1 MIVVDASALLAIH
14 FAEPERDTF
23 TNRIIASPAIISAV
37 NAWEAFVR
45 AHAVDG
51 ETGREKLGNLIN
63 SLGVEIAPVDAETTF
78 AAVDAFLRYG
88 KRAPAKL
95 NMGDCFAYVLAKTR
109 NAALLF
115 KGDDFAN
122 TDIQAA

>member
-37 NAWEAFVR
+37 NA
-45 AHAVDG
+45 
-51 ETGREKLGNLIN
+51 
-63 SLGVEIAPVDAETTF
+63 
-78 AAVDAFLRYG
+78 
-88 KRAPAKL
+88 
-95 NMGDCFAYVLAKTR
+95 C
-109 NAALLF
+109 
-115 KGDDFAN
+115 DDFAN